1 MALFK
6 YFKCKEES
14 LVMGSNNLPD
24 EDGPLRREVPFSS
37 IREANLGVLAVT
49 GKHEGKRSSYS
60 KIFGEQKVLIAK
72 YAAENR
78 IMAVLT
84 HFAKDYPDGLLKE
97 STVKGWKKEYLNK
110 LVKKKRSGKVLLV
123 KSLPC
128 AKKRRPLMLG
138 STLDKQVQAYLIA
151 TYNKA
156 GGVVNSEVA
165 IAAAMGI
172 V

>member
-1 MALFK
+1 M
-6 YFKCKEES
+6 
-14 LVMGSNNLPD
+14 
-24 EDGPLRREVPFSS
+24 
-37 IREANLGVLAVT
+37 T

-60 KIFGEQKVLIAK
+60 KIFGEQKALIAK

-78 IMAVLT
+78 IMAVLA
-84 HFAKDYPDGLLKE
+84 HFAKDFPNGLLKE
-97 STVKGWKKEYLNK
+97 STVKGWRKEYLNK
-110 LVKKKRSGKVLLV
+110 LAKKKRSGKILLV

-128 AKKRRPLMLG
+128 ANKGRPLMLG
-138 STLDKQVQAYLIA
+138 STLDRQVQAYLKA
-151 TYNKA
+151 TYKA